1 MKSFISNNHFDKD
14 KTMNYYNKMCFSK
27 KISEIFSN
35 ITERKIE
42 CEKEY
47 KESSK
52 YIKKIELLKFKKFLL
67 RNKVKKNDNTTIKS
81 SSKPLDSFFK
91 FTKINSERNLSL
103 KHMKINQIVK
113 KKLKIKSQYQN

>member
-1 MKSFISNNHFDKD
+1 MKNFNSYNHFDRD
-14 KTMNYYNKMCFSK
+14 KIMNYYNKICFNK

-67 RNKVKKNDNTTIKS
+67 KNK
-81 SSKPLDSFFK
+81 
-91 FTKINSERNLSL
+91 
-103 KHMKINQIVK
+103 
-113 KKLKIKSQYQN
+113 